1 MVHALRQGACH
12 RAAPGGTLA
21 AKPHPPGAWSTWA
34 EHSGQPPPSGSQ
46 LQFDHFY
53 FSLQA
58 AVAGMGLAI
67 GPWQLVRDDIANG
80 VLAAPM
86 GFVEDGSRYCLLSPA
101 PPTPD
106 GVHDQ
111 LLQWLRAQA

>member
-1 MVHALRQGACH
+1 
-12 RAAPGGTLA
+12 
-21 AKPHPPGAWSTWA
+21 
-34 EHSGQPPPSGSQ
+34 
-46 LQFDHFY
+46 
-53 FSLQA
+53 
-58 AVAGMGLAI
+58 
-67 GPWQLVRDDIANG
+67 VRDDIANG